1 MNSQS
6 GSVTYVSPVG
16 QMQQIHPLHKYFEA
30 LVKRELSTLNSDDLA
45 TPVLSAGSQR
55 PNYLIVDILVD
66 RGTSTTDDL
75 EYLKKTCAQKKQK
88 YLRTTMQKLKADSE
102 LTIDSQT

>member
-1 MNSQS
+1 
-6 GSVTYVSPVG
+6 
-16 QMQQIHPLHKYFEA
+16 MQQIHPLHKYFEA

-75 EYLKKTCAQKKQK
+75 EYL
-88 YLRTTMQKLKADSE
+88 
-102 LTIDSQT
+102 